1 MSVFSDLLGH
11 HIAAK
16 GIKSYEMA
24 QYCGIERSLM
34 YKIIKGTRPVTS
46 MDTVLLIAEFLRL
59 TPSERTDFV
68 ESYKISMDGFE
79 NYYRRKNILEL
90 FENFRKYSEIYTAPD
105 HQPLVSYHDISDMS
119 TVSGQNE
126 INHLLFHILFLE
138 TRKSDP
144 QIRLL
149 IQPDTD
155 FLMNLLP
162 TLGYENQNL
171 SITQIICFHKSDE
184 LTNDKK
190 DYNLACLK
198 KILPVYCSACRYHV
212 YYYYGDLIHSSADL
226 LLFPY
231 LVMTSGHALL
241 LSKDM
246 QSGIIFEK
254 QDTLRFFHQMYERY
268 LEQVSSFGVVMNN
281 LPTQLSYF
289 HNIRADME
297 QNYCFQML
305 PCLTFGIP
313 DYFFDKYIYPEIPGR
328 DKLIAMLMDY
338 VHSIR
343 KRFTQHPVRFIFS
356 EDGLQRFL
364 ETGRIPEYPPA
375 VYRPFELSD
384 RIALIRQFLKFCPP
398 NGLCML
404 KCTIGDL
411 DNELFMY
418 VNPRNGYLMFP
429 SSEPD
434 QLICLDI
441 TEPGLLHGFCDFCE
455 HLDKDLF
462 YTETE
467 AYSLISSLLDKTEQ
481 KKGS

>member
-1 MSVFSDLLGH
+1 
-11 HIAAK
+11 
-16 GIKSYEMA
+16 
-24 QYCGIERSLM
+24 
-34 YKIIKGTRPVTS
+34 

-198 KILPVYCSACRYHV
+198 KILPVTALR
-212 YYYYGDLIHSSADL
+212 ADIICL
-226 LLFPY
+226 LLLWGSDSFIGRSP
-231 LVMTSGHALL
+231 
-241 LSKDM
+241 
-246 QSGIIFEK
+246 F
-254 QDTLRFFHQMYERY
+254 
-268 LEQVSSFGVVMNN
+268 VS
-281 LPTQLSYF
+281 
-289 HNIRADME
+289 
-297 QNYCFQML
+297 L
-305 PCLTFGIP
+305 PCT
-313 DYFFDKYIYPEIPGR
+313 D
-328 DKLIAMLMDY
+328 
-338 VHSIR
+338 
-343 KRFTQHPVRFIFS
+343 VRARS
-356 EDGLQRFL
+356 SPLQRH
-364 ETGRIPEYPPA
+364 A
-375 VYRPFELSD
+375 
-384 RIALIRQFLKFCPP
+384 IR
-398 NGLCML
+398 
-404 KCTIGDL
+404 
-411 DNELFMY
+411 Y
-418 VNPRNGYLMFP
+418 
-429 SSEPD
+429 
-434 QLICLDI
+434 CL
-441 TEPGLLHGFCDFCE
+441 
-455 HLDKDLF
+455 
-462 YTETE
+462 
-467 AYSLISSLLDKTEQ
+467 
-481 KKGS
+481 